1 MTKEDASSWG
11 REVYFG
17 ERNAGV
23 ERFRIRVNLI
33 LTLTLTQTLTLI
45 KCKMKFVSTY
55 VDWWCCA
62 IQFRRSVPETTIID
76 PVCAHGGQVQ
86 KNFNCSERAILLR
99 LFSLSN
105 LPNPNPYFALGCRLE
120 RLLHAYSASE
130 CLLHE
135 HFKHLESAVASPD
148 LPSPRGYDD
157 FVNLL
162 TFHVGAATH
171 IQYLDRT
178 YC

>member
-55 VDWWCCA
+55 VD
-62 IQFRRSVPETTIID
+62 
-76 PVCAHGGQVQ
+76 
-86 KNFNCSERAILLR
+86 
-99 LFSLSN
+99 
-105 LPNPNPYFALGCRLE
+105 
-120 RLLHAYSASE
+120 
-130 CLLHE
+130 
-135 HFKHLESAVASPD
+135 
-148 LPSPRGYDD
+148 
-157 FVNLL
+157 
-162 TFHVGAATH
+162 
-171 IQYLDRT
+171 
-178 YC
+178 